1 MTSQAPTHGEL
12 HTHRFISEG
21 SLMCVCYTWL
31 RGLLSIYCGSGS
43 HGCPVWCTWLF
54 LPDRRGSGS
63 QKGYLPESPHP
74 REQSHAYSPQR
85 GSLAGGRGVC
95 PWPDSSAGES
105 TPLPGPLVF
114 PGTPPHL
121 LFCSRPSSV
130 HLSISPVPEGGG
142 GRGQGRGTRQINMA
156 LVFPE
161 ARAVLMMG
169 LIERRSV
176 KRILIDL
183 TSLIRICV

>member
-1 MTSQAPTHGEL
+1 MAKLFSPL
-12 HTHRFISEG
+12 L
-21 SLMCVCYTWL
+21 SL
-31 RGLLSIYCGSGS
+31 GLLSSPGHLHTFS
-43 HGCPVWCTWLF
+43 
-54 LPDRRGSGS
+54 RS
-63 QKGYLPESPHP
+63 Q
-74 REQSHAYSPQR
+74 
-85 GSLAGGRGVC
+85 
-95 PWPDSSAGES
+95 
-105 TPLPGPLVF
+105 PL
-114 PGTPPHL
+114 
-121 LFCSRPSSV
+121 SV
-130 HLSISPVPEGGG
+130 HLSVSPVPGGGG